1 MLCEWQQSNSGL
13 WFVFFNDGG
22 EQVGRGEKALFGSS
36 AIPVS
41 LWEL

>member
-13 WFVFFNDGG
+13 WVFFLMVGG